1 MHQSLEALA
10 SRPQEIK
17 TIVVD
22 LGSRDGSIEAED
34 EFPAAQ
40 FIKLPKNFGKTK
52 ALNLGIRA
60 TQANVVMLMTEP
72 FVIAAADVIAMA
84 ERMEAEPSIGGL
96 APLVVDMPQA
106 SALPTPSVPDPPVEN
121 ATPGKSVECVT
132 GPLMLRQFLLTSLQ
146 KIDERYGDYGS
157 APELCM
163 QVKRAG
169 KRVVIDEARA
179 MRVGGEERETA
190 LTAADRQ
197 LGIAAYLGKHHG
209 FVTGIVAHLKFLLGA
224 LFTLNLGRFRHLITA
239 QKVDGTQ

>member
-1 MHQSLEALA
+1 
-10 SRPQEIK
+10 
-17 TIVVD
+17 VVD
-22 LGSRDGSIEAED
+22 LGSRDGSVDAED
-34 EFPAAQ
+34 AFPAAQ

-60 TQANVVMLMTEP
+60 TQANTVLLMSEP
-72 FVIAAADVIAMA
+72 FVMTAADVIAMA
-84 ERMEAEPSIGGL
+84 DRMDADASIGGL
-96 APLVVDMPQA
+96 APLVDMPQA
-106 SALPTPSVPDPPVEN
+106 GALPTPSIPDPPVRN
-121 ATPGKSVECVT
+121 GTPGESVEYVT

-179 MRVGGEERETA
+179 TRVGDGQRETS
-190 LTAADRQ
+190 LTEADRQ

-209 FVTGIVAHLKFLLGA
+209 FVTGVVSHLKFLLGA
-224 LFTLNLGRFRHLITA
+224 LFTLNLGRFRYLVTG
-239 QKVDGTQ
+239 QKVDGKQ